1 MFFELLLTPEES
13 LFLPKLALREESVF
27 VLLCNNVFC
36 FVFDFG
42 KKIYHD
48 GPGSLFFEAL
58 NRVPGVFVAK
68 KQSWGSF
75 GRAVFFLG

>member
-1 MFFELLLTPEES
+1 
-13 LFLPKLALREESVF
+13 LREESVF
-27 VLLCNNVFC
+27 VLLYSNVFC
-36 FVFDFG
+36 FVFYFG

>member
-1 MFFELLLTPEES
+1 LWFFLYPEES

-27 VLLCNNVFC
+27 VLLYSNVFC
-36 FVFDFG
+36 FVFYFG